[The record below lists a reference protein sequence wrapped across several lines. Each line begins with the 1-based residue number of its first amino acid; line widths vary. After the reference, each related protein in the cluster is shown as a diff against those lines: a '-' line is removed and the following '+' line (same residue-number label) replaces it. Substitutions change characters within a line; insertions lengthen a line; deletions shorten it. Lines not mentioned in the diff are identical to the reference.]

1 VLVFP
6 GVATSFCQ
14 AAHALAWRHCRLQDP
29 EDDVGCRAGM
39 SVFQED
45 NQMKL
50 LGLVL
55 VFACCSA
62 SAAKADWEYTKW
74 GMTPQQVVS
83 ASKNLAKEGSDP
95 HPDSDGNVT
104 KLVAPY
110 QDGKFSFEAQFGFDT
125 ADRLS
130 SVTLV
135 LNDKSTH
142 MEMESM
148 DDKPM
153 DHKSMHMG
161 MNADEGICHALD
173 VSLNTAY
180 GPPPYHG
187 ASHLYA
193 IEKWQDPKNRNNVDY
208 HALYQVG
215 CYVQYSAIKPVGA
228 H

>member
-1 VLVFP
+1 MSEFRETANMKRLGIVL
-6 GVATSFCQ
+6 
-14 AAHALAWRHCRLQDP
+14 ALI
-29 EDDVGCRAGM
+29 
-39 SVFQED
+39 
-45 NQMKL
+45 
-50 LGLVL
+50 
-55 VFACCSA
+55 CCGEA
-62 SAAKADWEYTKW
+62 RADWQYTTW

-83 ASKNLAKEGSDP
+83 ASNNLAKKSTDP

-110 QDGKFSFEAQFGFDT
+110 QSGKFAFEAQFAFDA
-125 ADRLS
+125 ADKLA

-148 DDKPM
+148 DM
-153 DHKSMHMG
+153 DMDDKSMNMDMTHDQDQG
-161 MNADEGICHALD
+161 VCHALD
-173 VSLNTAY
+173 VNLNSVH
-180 GPPPYHG
+180 GQPPYHG

-193 IEKWQDPKNRNNVDY
+193 IEKWQDPKNKNNVDY

-215 CYVQYSAIKPVGA
+215 CYVQYSAIKSAGA

>member
-1 VLVFP
+1 MRFLGIVL
-6 GVATSFCQ
+6 
-14 AAHALAWRHCRLQDP
+14 ALA
-29 EDDVGCRAGM
+29 
-39 SVFQED
+39 
-45 NQMKL
+45 
-50 LGLVL
+50 
-55 VFACCSA
+55 CCGA

-83 ASKNLAKEGSDP
+83 ASKNLAKAGSDL

-104 KLVAPY
+104 KLVAPF
-110 QDGKFSFEAQFGFDT
+110 QSGKFSFEAQFGFDA

-135 LNDKSTH
+135 LNDKSTDMDMDS
-142 MEMESM
+142 ME
-148 DDKPM
+148 M
-153 DHKSMHMG
+153 DHKSMHMD
-161 MNADEGICHALD
+161 MNTDQGICHDLD

-193 IEKWQDPKNRNNVDY
+193 IEKWQDQKNKNNVDY

-215 CYVQYSAIKPVGA
+215 CYVQYSAIKSAGA

>member
-1 VLVFP
+1 
-6 GVATSFCQ
+6 
-14 AAHALAWRHCRLQDP
+14 
-29 EDDVGCRAGM
+29 
-39 SVFQED
+39 
-45 NQMKL
+45 MKL
-50 LGLVL
+50 LGIVL
-55 VFACCSA
+55 ALACCGA

-83 ASKNLAKEGSDP
+83 ASKNLAKAGSDL

-104 KLVAPY
+104 KLVAPF
-110 QDGKFSFEAQFGFDT
+110 QSEKFAFEAQFGFDA

-135 LNDKSTH
+135 LSDKSTD
-142 MEMESM
+142 MDMESM
-148 DDKPM
+148 EM
-153 DHKSMHMG
+153 DHQSMHMDDKSMPMD
-161 MNADEGICHALD
+161 MNMDQGICHDLD

-193 IEKWQDPKNRNNVDY
+193 IEKWQDSKNKNNVDY

-215 CYVQYSAIKPVGA
+215 CYVQYSASKPAGA